1 MLALEF
7 NTMDNFLNANY
18 NELVK
23 IQNIGDITAK
33 EIITFINDE
42 NIVSGINLLISKG
55 IVIISDNVEKTDL
68 TGKKIVITGSIEGI
82 NRKDLESR
90 LENLGAS
97 ISSSVS
103 KNTDFLIIGKK
114 PGKIITAC
122 HADHNVPNTS
132 DSKTAIEWIMD
143 VSFEEAFEDRNP

>member
-23 IQNIGDITAK
+23 IQDIGDITAK

-103 KNTDFLIIGKK
+103 KNTDFLIVGEK
-114 PGKIITAC
+114 PGTKLTKAEELGIKIY
-122 HADHNVPNTS
+122 N
-132 DSKTAIEWIMD
+132 IEEFNRDFDI
-143 VSFEEAFEDRNP
+143 